1 MINIVFIGG
10 LSTGQ
15 RVFDYL
21 SNNKYV
27 NIVGVITNPVS
38 KTNFNLDLSTSIKS
52 PFGKKYDSNANNH
65 LDKINKTSPDLIIV
79 AGWSGLLSKELIEIP
94 KLGTIGFHPSLLP
107 KDRGR
112 SVLAW
117 QIEEGYRETALTMF
131 YYNELPDC
139 GDIIAQEKIKIEY
152 NDYISDV
159 LEKCDN
165 AAHNLMCAYFPL
177 IRNGVELRK
186 TQDIS
191 DGNYRRLRNDNDSI
205 IDWNQNGEF
214 IYNKI
219 RAISKPYP
227 GAYFLHNKEKIRVW
241 ESIFIKDKTTSGF
254 LNKKEEIGLLQKI
267 SDKVYSARCRNGIIE
282 FRVEKDFN
290 V

>member
-38 KTNFNLDLSTSIKS
+38 KTNFNLELSKSIKS
-52 PFGKKYDSNANNH
+52 SFGKIYDSNANNH
-65 LDKINKTSPDLIIV
+65 LDTINKISPDLIIV

-117 QIEEGYRETALTMF
+117 QIEEGYRETGLTMF

-139 GDIIAQEKIKIEY
+139 GDIIAQEKIKIEN

-159 LEKCDN
+159 LEKCDQ

-177 IRNGVELRK
+177 IRKGVEIRK
-186 TQDIS
+186 SQEINQGTF
-191 DGNYRRLRNDNDSI
+191 RRLRNENDSL
-205 IDWNQNGEF
+205 IDWNKNGEN

-219 RAISKPYP
+219 RAISTPYP
-227 GAYFLHNKEKIRVW
+227 GAYILHKNKKIRVW
-241 ESIFIKDKTTSGF
+241 EAVFIKDKTIPPIS
-254 LNKKEEIGLLQKI
+254 LKNKKIGALQKI
-267 SDKVYSARCRNGIIE
+267 SDKIYSARCRNGIIE
-282 FRVEKDFN
+282 FRVEEDFN